1 MICVMLDVPGTGM
14 AFTAVVTPNTYDYS
28 AAALARLLL
37 TLVMVLCTGP
47 TLYLLMLLLLLV
59 LLLLLCIAERL
70 LKSCYY
76 ACEVLC
82 LMRLWYKKGSILL
95 RTIWKVKAKDICRIR
110 IKLSWKLKVMIKN
123 VHIRELSL
131 SVKFP
136 EKWNCLEIDIWDQL
150 SDNSWRPRIKK
161 YPTKNIWII
170 LSHKDMVVRYH
181 CLPVRGTQYLTSGLE
196 VEKGKRPDHVWSCVG
211 PHARTKF
218 TSLEPLMV

>member
-82 LMRLWYKKGSILL
+82 LMRL
-95 RTIWKVKAKDICRIR
+95 
-110 IKLSWKLKVMIKN
+110 
-123 VHIRELSL
+123 
-131 SVKFP
+131 
-136 EKWNCLEIDIWDQL
+136 
-150 SDNSWRPRIKK
+150 
-161 YPTKNIWII
+161 
-170 LSHKDMVVRYH
+170 
-181 CLPVRGTQYLTSGLE
+181 
-196 VEKGKRPDHVWSCVG
+196 
-211 PHARTKF
+211 
-218 TSLEPLMV
+218 